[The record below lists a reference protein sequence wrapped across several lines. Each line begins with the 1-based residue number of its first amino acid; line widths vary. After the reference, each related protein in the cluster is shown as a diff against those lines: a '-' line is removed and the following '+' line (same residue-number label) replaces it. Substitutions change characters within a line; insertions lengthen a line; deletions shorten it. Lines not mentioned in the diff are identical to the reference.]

1 MNIRINDTKEFND
14 DIVRRDVK
22 QNSTKQNTD
31 KKKIV
36 VGNVLQ
42 SLVKSVK

>member
-22 QNSTKQNTD
+22 QNSTNQSAD
-31 KKKIV
+31 KKNNNS
-36 VGNVLQ
+36 G
-42 SLVKSVK
+42 